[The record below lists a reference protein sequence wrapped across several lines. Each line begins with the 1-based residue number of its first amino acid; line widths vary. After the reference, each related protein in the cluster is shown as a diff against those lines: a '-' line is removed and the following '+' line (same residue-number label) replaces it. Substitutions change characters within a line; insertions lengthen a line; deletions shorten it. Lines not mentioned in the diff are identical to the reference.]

1 MTIKVR
7 IPRREKKKSRKE
19 MKTISFAK
27 LALYRGWWGDFLF
40 FVTGNYR
47 YHYFHAKRERGEL

>member
-1 MTIKVR
+1 
-7 IPRREKKKSRKE
+7 